1 MTIHKIYKMA
11 SLCGIS
17 SWGVGIMDGFTSN
30 EGGLPNTVVHGIVGL
45 SGVIAGI
52 ASLRYSKPIRGSDL
66 MGSMV
71 AGPVVMATV
80 YGVGNLTGRAARHT
94 TDLYSSDQMTQETN
108 ETKDNK
114 TTENE

>member
-1 MTIHKIYKMA
+1 
-11 SLCGIS
+11 
-17 SWGVGIMDGFTSN
+17 MDGFTSN
-30 EGGLPNTVVHGIVGL
+30 EGGLPNTVVHGVVGL

-52 ASLRYSKPIRGSDL
+52 ASMRYSKTIRGSDL
-66 MGSMV
+66 IGSMV